1 MPSGLVA
8 LLDDI
13 AGITKLA
20 AASIDDIGA
29 AAGKA
34 GTKAAGVVIDD
45 TAVTPS
51 YVTGFHPER
60 ELPIIWRIARGS
72 LKNKLL
78 YLLPAALL
86 LSAFAPWAITP
97 ILMVGGAYLCFEGVE
112 KLAHK
117 LQGHHGGEEALHAAE
132 AGPVDHA
139 VIEEQK
145 IGGAIRTDLILS
157 AEIMA
162 IALAELTT
170 AKGGPEGAAAVGER
184 VAVTTANVL
193 PLAAS
198 LALVALAVTVGV
210 YGVVA
215 LIVKMD
221 DIGLHLA
228 KRPSSGV
235 AALGRGLVRF
245 MPVLL
250 GALSALGTAAM
261 IWVGGGIIVH
271 GAEEYHLTGFPEWL
285 HHFSVE
291 AGQGAPFAGGF
302 VEWLVFAIGAGFVGL
317 IVGGLVV
324 AGLHFFKRGKTS
336 DHGAQ
341 GAQI

>member
-1 MPSGLVA
+1 
-8 LLDDI
+8 
-13 AGITKLA
+13 
-20 AASIDDIGA
+20 
-29 AAGKA
+29 
-34 GTKAAGVVIDD
+34 
-45 TAVTPS
+45 
-51 YVTGFHPER
+51 
-60 ELPIIWRIARGS
+60 
-72 LKNKLL
+72 
-78 YLLPAALL
+78 
-86 LSAFAPWAITP
+86 
-97 ILMVGGAYLCFEGVE
+97 
-112 KLAHK
+112 
-117 LQGHHGGEEALHAAE
+117 
-132 AGPVDHA
+132 
-139 VIEEQK
+139 
-145 IGGAIRTDLILS
+145 
-157 AEIMA
+157 
-162 IALAELTT
+162 
-170 AKGGPEGAAAVGER
+170 
-184 VAVTTANVL
+184 
-193 PLAAS
+193 
-198 LALVALAVTVGV
+198 
-210 YGVVA
+210 

-221 DIGLHLA
+221 DIGLHLV

-336 DHGAQ
+336 DHGRKEHRYDPFRHRRHAGRYVCCRDRRDRRSQ
-341 GAQI
+341 GGLKGPA